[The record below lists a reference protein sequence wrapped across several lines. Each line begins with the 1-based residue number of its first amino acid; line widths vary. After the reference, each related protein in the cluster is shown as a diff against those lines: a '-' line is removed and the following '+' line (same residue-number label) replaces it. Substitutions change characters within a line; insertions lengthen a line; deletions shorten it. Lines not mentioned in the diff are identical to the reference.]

1 VREAIKHCRTNTID
15 VLIDIG
21 TGSGIIP
28 ISMLASIDI
37 PQVFAVDISPQAL
50 EVATKNSLHHKKDII
65 FLESD
70 LLDVFLEENAP
81 LFTMNANILIV
92 TNLPYIKQDDWENMS
107 SDTMHEPELA
117 LFGGQDTGFELYQK
131 LFGQLETFIQKYK
144 PLSLLILAEMG
155 EDQKEIADAVMST
168 YRWKYSFFHDLLGIE
183 RFMKIQI
190 Q

>member
-1 VREAIKHCRTNTID
+1 
-15 VLIDIG
+15 
-21 TGSGIIP
+21 
-28 ISMLASIDI
+28 
-37 PQVFAVDISPQAL
+37 
-50 EVATKNSLHHKKDII
+50 
-65 FLESD
+65 
-70 LLDVFLEENAP
+70 LDVFLEENAP

-155 EDQKEIADAVMST
+155 EDQKDIADAVMST
-168 YRWKYSFFHDLLGIE
+168 YGWKYSFFHDLLGIE
-183 RFMKIQI
+183 RFMKIQV